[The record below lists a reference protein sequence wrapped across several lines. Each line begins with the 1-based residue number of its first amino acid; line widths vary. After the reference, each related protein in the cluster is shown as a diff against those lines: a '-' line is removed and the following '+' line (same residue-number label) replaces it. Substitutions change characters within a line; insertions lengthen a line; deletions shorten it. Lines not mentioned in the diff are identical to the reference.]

1 MIKPSKYYS
10 IHSDNTSDSCTCNN
24 NNIHCHSCPP
34 VLRGSNGLRG
44 KQGPPGRQG
53 PPGKQGDPGT
63 PGTSFLIGNG
73 PPTCDTPSNIGDT
86 YVDLNSGE
94 IYSRVDGSP
103 IAPTPMDTPD
113 PTSSDIQYVTSSA
126 NITTAINNV
135 APGGTVYFKSLIG
148 GYIIPSSITINKSLT
163 LTGDAGVKLIGSNV
177 LYMFLISSSNVIIK
191 DLYFEI
197 NYNTQADPRVFD
209 IQNNLISNIFVDN
222 CTFVVSESA
231 FYSKAINLQ
240 VINSK
245 FYYANPGLGDQKYRY
260 FLVSNL
266 TGTYIF
272 YNNQFQA
279 GAGDRRQEFVN
290 LTNSTA
296 SDMLSGT
303 IALLNNTQV
312 EYSDSLNYNTR
323 YFLAL
328 ESGSSYVSNLKIFI
342 NHNYISSNGN
352 IPIYFGVGTNLD
364 TIAFISANI
373 NTSLGNYSSGFKGFI
388 GLDELNMPG
397 TTSLFASDNTIIP
410 SSGWNI
416 DFLPLYDAPNEN
428 LVGYLKAGDKPNLV
442 LNPPGYCWQDTGY
455 KLDIQP
461 S

>member
-1 MIKPSKYYS
+1 M
-10 IHSDNTSDSCTCNN
+10 
-24 NNIHCHSCPP
+24 
-34 VLRGSNGLRG
+34 
-44 KQGPPGRQG
+44 
-53 PPGKQGDPGT
+53 
-63 PGTSFLIGNG
+63 LIGNG
-73 PPTCDTPSNIGDT
+73 PPTCDTSSNIRDT

-103 IAPTPMDTPD
+103 IAPTPMDTPL
-113 PTSSDIQYVTSSA
+113 PTSSDIQYVTSST

-135 APGGTVYFKSLIG
+135 SPGGTVYFKSLIG
-148 GYIIPSSITINKSLT
+148 GYVIPSSITISKPLT
-163 LTGDAGVKLIGSNV
+163 LTGDPGVKLIGNNV
-177 LYMFLISSSNVIIK
+177 LYMFLINSSNVIIK

-197 NYNTQADPRVFD
+197 NYNTQVDPRVFD
-209 IQNNLISNIFVDN
+209 IQSNLISNIFVDN

-303 IALLNNTQV
+303 IALLNNSQV
-312 EYSDSLNYNTR
+312 EYSGSSNYNTR

-352 IPIYFGVGTNLD
+352 IPIYLGTGTNLD
-364 TIAFISANI
+364 NIAFISANI
-373 NTSLGNYSSGFKGFI
+373 NTSIGNYSSGFKGFI
-388 GLDELNMPG
+388 GLDEISMPG
-397 TTSLFASDNTIIP
+397 TTNLFASDNTITP
-410 SSGWNI
+410 SSGWNT

-428 LVGYLKAGDKPNLV
+428 LVGYLKAGDKPNLI
-442 LNPPGYCWQDTGY
+442 LNPTGYCWQDTGY
-455 KLDIQP
+455 KLNIQP